1 MHYLYAP
8 HQSEPRTI
16 DGGANMK
23 IETYFDEFFNNC
35 YNRDL
40 RVIGK
45 QRNVRH
51 APKVKSSNEKHA
63 KSKRNFIRNN
73 INSTMARY
81 NNFYGWHTYFED
93 ILDYQVANEDARIV
107 NHFFFDFDKEFA
119 NGSKFKR
126 ITKGNEEN
134 KGIEDLK
141 QLPLREYRSGMN
153 AIQEQIQDMIVYENI
168 LKDSWNESKKVYEYF
183 KSQGLTTYTC
193 LSMSK
198 GVHLRCF
205 FKPIHVNNYNR
216 IIHNLHDNLVKQF
229 NLKTLDEKVTGKD
242 SNPLK
247 SVERLPYTYNEKSG
261 LRVTPFSF
269 ETDSLSD
276 VINKSISISKKRKL
290 TNVEPFNL
298 SEHVNT
304 DFHNGIL
311 KLDSQIDV
319 LVKQE
324 QEAKNKLLQEKIKNG
339 TINGN
344 YAGGNGLFKDLRI
357 LVRFVCGDENLVSE
371 HALYDK
377 YKCVFH
383 QDKSPSAIVGKKNY
397 TCLSS
402 NCKVSKLNYF
412 EFIRTW
418 FGLKSDSEVKEK
430 MVELQKLYDEKIA
443 GGIEIGGE
451 NVEQE
456 IDA

>member
-1 MHYLYAP
+1 
-8 HQSEPRTI
+8 
-16 DGGANMK
+16 MK
-23 IETYFDEFFNNC
+23 ILNYFDEFLNNS

-40 RVIGK
+40 RVFGK
-45 QRNVRH
+45 TSNIRH
-51 APKVKSSNEKHA
+51 APKNETTNEKHA
-63 KSKRNFIRNN
+63 KSKRIFIKNN
-73 INSTMARY
+73 INSTMAKY

-93 ILDYQVANEDARIV
+93 IIDYQLVNEDARMV

-119 NGSKFKR
+119 VGSKFKL
-126 ITKGNEEN
+126 ITKGDG
-134 KGIEDLK
+134 KDRLGISDLK
-141 QLPLREYRSGMN
+141 ELPLRDYKDGMD
-153 AIQEQIQDMIVYENI
+153 AIQEQIQDMILFEDI
-168 LKDSWNESKKVYEYF
+168 LSESWQESKLVYEYF
-183 KSQGLTTYTC
+183 KSQGLRTYPC

-216 IIHNLHDNLVKQF
+216 IIHDLHNNLVQQF

-276 VINKSISISKKRKL
+276 VIEKSMRISKKKRL
-290 TNVEPFNL
+290 ANVEPFNL
-298 SEHVNT
+298 SDYVNK

-311 KLDSQIDV
+311 KLDKQVDV
-319 LVKQE
+319 LIAKEQDAKQ
-324 QEAKNKLLQEKIKNG
+324 KLLQEKIANG
-339 TINGN
+339 SISGN
-344 YAGGNGLFKDLRI
+344 YAGETGLFQDLRI
-357 LVRFVCGDENLVSE
+357 LVRFICGEDNLVSE

-377 YKCVFH
+377 YKCHFH
-383 QDKSPSAIVGKKNY
+383 NDKSPSAIVGKKNY

-402 NCKVSKLNYF
+402 NCKVNKLNYF

-418 FGLKSDSEVKEK
+418 FGLKSDNEVKEK
-430 MVELQKLYDEKIA
+430 MVELQTLYDEKF
-443 GGIEIGGE
+443 GNGVRIGGE
-451 NVEQE
+451 DVEQE
-456 IDA
+456 LDA